1 MRQFSIKVLLLTLM
15 ISPVLHA
22 QEPKHDLER
31 AFYKE
36 YSFLLKEKK
45 AMQSRIQQL
54 KSKQQAEQKT
64 AQQELEMLQ
73 SESDALRLEADRIN
87 DQIAVV
93 ERETLAKASNQ
104 GVFEATL
111 EQASA
116 TLKQPGEP
124 KLTGIEETISQ
135 GIMLLNQN
143 TSIHTKPNQAY
154 FLQDGSEVTGDI
166 VYYGGVARF
175 GLSDQGQGP
184 LAPAGGGAFKL
195 WQKDDSGSIEA
206 LAAGNLPETIPLFL
220 FDSPTQEVAF
230 VEEKEIMTVINSGGI
245 IAWIIVGLGG
255 IAALLALLRALFLF
269 GLGRSSRKEVV
280 NISESV
286 AQGNLDQAKEQANRI
301 GGSIKRVLRSTL
313 SNLHRD
319 REHVEDTI
327 SEAIIHE
334 HTHLD
339 RFHALIMVVA
349 AISPLLGLLGTVT
362 GMIET
367 FDIITEFGTGDPKLL
382 SGGIS
387 IALVTT
393 ELGLIVAI
401 PVLVVGTILSS
412 WSNRIKDELERSAL
426 HVVNQY
432 HNHRSVNE

>member
-1 MRQFSIKVLLLTLM
+1 MRQFIVKILLLTFLF
-15 ISPVLHA
+15 SPLLHA
-22 QEPKHDLER
+22 QEEAKHDLER

-36 YSFLLKEKK
+36 YSFLLKEKR
-45 AMQSRIQQL
+45 AMQDRIQQL
-54 KSKQQAEQKT
+54 SAKQQTERKK
-64 AQQELEMLQ
+64 AQHELEILQ
-73 SESDALRLEADRIN
+73 SENDALRLESDRIN
-87 DQIAVV
+87 DQISIV

-111 EQASA
+111 DQATA

-124 KLTGIEETISQ
+124 KLTGIEETINQ
-135 GIMLLNQN
+135 GVAMLNQN
-143 TSIHTKPNQAY
+143 TGIYTKTDESF

-166 VYYGGVARF
+166 IYFGGVSRF
-175 GLSDQGQGP
+175 GLSEQGQGP

-195 WQKDDSGSIEA
+195 WKKSDPSSMQT
-206 LAAGNLPETIPLFL
+206 LAAGNLPETLPLFL
-220 FDSPTQEVAF
+220 YDSPTQEVAL
-230 VEEKEIMTVINSGGI
+230 VEDKDVMAVIDSGGI
-245 IAWIIVGLGG
+245 IAWIIVSLGG
-255 IAALLALLRALFLF
+255 LAALLALLRGIFLF
-269 GLGRSSRKEVV
+269 GLGRSNKKKVGV
-280 NISESV
+280 ISESV
-286 AQGNLDQAKEQANRI
+286 VQGNLEQAKEQAILI
-301 GGSIKRVLRSTL
+301 GGSLKRVLSSTL

-339 RFHALIMVVA
+339 RFHSLIMVIA

-412 WSNRIKDELERSAL
+412 WSNRIKDELERNAL
-426 HVVNQY
+426 HIVNQY
-432 HNHRSVNE
+432 HNHRSVN

>member
-1 MRQFSIKVLLLTLM
+1 MRQISIKILLLAL
-15 ISPVLHA
+15 IFSPALHA
-22 QEPKHDLER
+22 EETKHDLER

-73 SESDALRLEADRIN
+73 SENDALRLEADRVN

-104 GVFEATL
+104 SVFEATL

-116 TLKQPGEP
+116 TLKAPGEP
-124 KLTGIEETISQ
+124 KLSGIEETITQ
-135 GIMLLNQN
+135 GVERLNQN
-143 TSIHTKPNQAY
+143 TSIITKAKQSF

-166 VYYGGVARF
+166 VYFGGVARF
-175 GLSDQGQGP
+175 GLSSQGQGP
-184 LAPAGGGAFKL
+184 LAPAGGGSFKL
-195 WQKDDSGSIEA
+195 WEKDDTGAITT
-206 LAAGNLPETIPLFL
+206 LAAGKLPETLPLFL

-230 VEEKEIMTVINSGGI
+230 VEEKDAMTVINSGGI

-255 IAALLALLRALFLF
+255 LAALLAILRAIFLSR
-269 GLGRSSRKEVV
+269 LGRSSKKDVLD
-280 NISESV
+280 ISENV
-286 AQGNLDQAKEQANRI
+286 AQGNLTQAKEHASRI
-301 GGSIKRVLRSTL
+301 GGSIKRVLGSTL
-313 SNLHRD
+313 ANLHRD
-319 REHVEDTI
+319 REHVEDII

-401 PVLVVGTILSS
+401 PVLVVGTILAS

>member
-1 MRQFSIKVLLLTLM
+1 MRQFSIKVLLLTLL

-116 TLKQPGEP
+116 TLKQPGDP
-124 KLTGIEETISQ
+124 KLTGIEETISE
-135 GIMLLNQN
+135 GVMILKQN

-154 FLQDGSEVTGDI
+154 FLQDGSEITGDI

-175 GLSDQGQGP
+175 GLSNQGQGP

-195 WQKDDSGSIEA
+195 WEQDDSGSIEA

-230 VEEKEIMTVINSGGI
+230 VEDKEVMAVINSGGI

-255 IAALLALLRALFLF
+255 IATLLALLRAFFLF

-286 AQGNLDQAKEQANRI
+286 AQGNLDQAKQQANRI
-301 GGSIKRVLRSTL
+301 GGSIKRVLSSTL

-319 REHVEDTI
+319 REHVEDII

-432 HNHRSVNE
+432 QNHRSVNE

>member
-286 AQGNLDQAKEQANRI
+286 AQGNLDQAKEQANLI